1 MSNPLAPRLR
11 TPLVD
16 QYRAGRKRRRRALAV
31 GVVALVAVTTAA
43 CGGEDSSDGDGD
55 AAPTANEVTMRLI
68 AFRPENLTVDA
79 GATVTWKQEDAGAHT
94 VTSGTVEQG
103 GAGVTEMPDDRFD
116 SGEIAT
122 GDTFEFTFNEPGT
135 YPYFCE
141 IHPATMRGEV
151 RVR

>member
-1 MSNPLAPRLR
+1 M
-11 TPLVD
+11 
-16 QYRAGRKRRRRALAV
+16 